1 MICARPHLTELERRA
16 AGGVAAAGAGVECD
30 RDDNAEPLEITA
42 AELETKKTLQ
52 DVLDYLKEKG
62 ERDYPPPQ
70 KLTLLEKKENHNMP
84 AAGKYDLTN
93 RRNAENACRQRGRTS
108 VRRRGL
114 QQVAEMLAAQAAAAA
129 G

>member
-42 AELETKKTLQ
+42 AELETKKTLE

-62 ERDYPPPQ
+62 ERDYPTPQ
-70 KLTLLEKKENHNMP
+70 ELTLGEKKENSEMTATMKN
-84 AAGKYDLTN
+84 DLYN
-93 RRNAENACRQRGRTS
+93 RRNAENARRQRGRTN

>member
-1 MICARPHLTELERRA
+1 MLPHLTEQRA
-16 AGGVAAAGAGVECD
+16 AGGVAADDTDGAGD
-30 RDDNAEPLEITA
+30 RDDKAEPLEITA
-42 AELETKKTLQ
+42 AELETKKTLD
-52 DVLDYLKEKG
+52 DVLTYLKEKG

-70 KLTLLEKKENHNMP
+70 KLTLLERKENHNMP

-93 RRNAENACRQRGRTS
+93 RRNAENACRQRGRTN

>member
-1 MICARPHLTELERRA
+1 MERRA

-62 ERDYPPPQ
+62 DRDNPSPQ
-70 KLTLLEKKENHNMP
+70 KLTVHEKRENHNMP
-84 AAGKYDLTN
+84 AERKNDLKN
-93 RRNAENACRQRGRTS
+93 RRNAENACRQRGRTN

>member
-1 MICARPHLTELERRA
+1 MERRA

-62 ERDYPPPQ
+62 ERDYPAPQ
-70 KLTLLEKKENHNMP
+70 KLTLGEKRENRREMTATMKN
-84 AAGKYDLTN
+84 DLRN
-93 RRNAENACRQRGRTS
+93 RRNAENARRQRGRTN

-114 QQVAEMLAAQAAAAA
+114 QQVADMLAAQAAAAE

>member
-1 MICARPHLTELERRA
+1 MPHVIEQRA

-30 RDDNAEPLEITA
+30 RDDNAEPLETTA

-62 ERDYPPPQ
+62 ERVYPPPQ
-70 KLTLLEKKENHNMP
+70 KITVDEKREYHNRSDEW
-84 AAGKYDLTN
+84 KNDLMK
-93 RRNAENACRQRGRTS
+93 RRNTENARRQRGRTN
-108 VRRRGL
+108 VRLEGL
-114 QQVAEMLAAQAAAAA
+114 QQVADMLAADAAAAE